1 VLKRLRT
8 CTASAMNAA
17 SKSGFARTE
26 TTLVTSAQT
35 LEYPCPCRES
45 PMSWRQRRHGARDPE
60 LHLSYGMVAM
70 KGTRSMLS
78 DAVAAAPSFTVPW
91 PPMVGPRLLPGVRW
105 LPLLVPA
112 AGISSSTS
120 IVNRRGRAH
129 DVTHAHTRN
138 TKTQMCAARCCGP

>member
-1 VLKRLRT
+1 
-8 CTASAMNAA
+8 
-17 SKSGFARTE
+17 
-26 TTLVTSAQT
+26 
-35 LEYPCPCRES
+35 
-45 PMSWRQRRHGARDPE
+45 MSRRQRWHGARDPE
-60 LHLSYGMVAM
+60 LHLSYGMVTM